1 MQLLRQRV
9 RIIAETAEGGTLVDA
24 ETGDTPR
31 IARASDV
38 QVEVLFQFK
47 GTILTISNF
56 STITLQFKP
65 AARTGGYLLE
75 QIISGSPSIDTTIT
89 EANHAAWD
97 DATGQHALF
106 ALTAAQT
113 ALTVA
118 SISAEYHLVL
128 WATTTDSPA
137 RIIPV
142 AWGKIIVEET
152 GMGGAD
158 AATPGPPTSYTKAEV
173 DALLAGALQ
182 QVMPAGATITLV
194 HATSGKS
201 VVLGVDDTGELKI
214 TTIAP

>member
-9 RIIAETAEGGTLVDA
+9 RIIAETSTGGTLVDA

-38 QVEVLFQFK
+38 QVEVLFAYK
-47 GTILTISNF
+47 GTVLTISNF
-56 STITLQFKP
+56 STITLEIKP

-75 QIISGSPSIDTTIT
+75 DVISGASIDTSIT
-89 EANHAAWD
+89 EASHATWD
-97 DATGQHALF
+97 DATGQHAIF
-106 ALTAAQT
+106 ALTAAET

-137 RIIPV
+137 RIIPL
-142 AWGKIIVEET
+142 AWGRIIVEET

-194 HATSGKS
+194 HPTNGKS